1 MYETLKNQFAVALS
15 SRFEADEITYI
26 IGKLNVI
33 ANDYEITAK
42 SKELAAY
49 DPNEIPYLVKTF
61 LVCKKIEGMADGTLY
76 NYSRYLTAF
85 FQMVMKDPCSVTAN
99 DIRVFLFKYQE
110 ERSIS
115 NRSLDKVRNYISGFY
130 NWAHSEDYIQQNP
143 TKAIKPIKYTAKPR
157 EALNQI
163 ELEYLRK
170 ACEDLRD
177 HALIEFLYST
187 GCRISELACVKISDI
202 NLEKKTVLLFGKGKK
217 YRTSYINAKAEV
229 ALKDYLASR
238 TDENEWLFVSER
250 APHGQMHRAGLERV
264 IKQIAERANLGKN
277 ITPHVL
283 RHTTATIALNNGM
296 PVEDISKLLGHENI
310 ATTMIYAKVS
320 AQNVHEGHTKA
331 VI

>member
-1 MYETLKNQFAVALS
+1 M
-15 SRFEADEITYI
+15 
-26 IGKLNVI
+26 I

-110 ERSIS
+110 ERGIS

-130 NWAHSEDYIQQNP
+130 NWAHAEDYIQQNP

-202 NLEKKTVLLFGKGKK
+202 NWEKKTVLLFGKGKK

-250 APHGQMHRAGLERV
+250 APHGQMHRAGLERI
-264 IKQIAERANLGKN
+264 IKQIAERANHGKN

-296 PVEDISKLLGHENI
+296 TVEDISKLLGHENI